1 MALPTDFSDALAQA
15 RGLGVGFTVAHQYRS
30 QLSPQIKSAID
41 TNCRNKIIFGLNSA
55 DAKDMSAMANEL
67 ETQDFM
73 ELPRYQIYANLQ
85 NNGKSTNWISGKTL
99 PPSRPLRLPLKLKA
113 TSMANYGQETADFEP
128 TITPAELT
136 QIGRKKII
144 K

>member
-1 MALPTDFSDALAQA
+1 
-15 RGLGVGFTVAHQYRS
+15 
-30 QLSPQIKSAID
+30 
-41 TNCRNKIIFGLNSA
+41 
-55 DAKDMSAMANEL
+55 MSAMANEL